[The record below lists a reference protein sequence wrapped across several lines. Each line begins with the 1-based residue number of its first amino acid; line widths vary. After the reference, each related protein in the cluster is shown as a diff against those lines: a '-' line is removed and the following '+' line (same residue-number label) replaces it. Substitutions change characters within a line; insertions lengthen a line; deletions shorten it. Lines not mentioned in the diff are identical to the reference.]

1 MLRASLTK
9 LLMAAISVLV
19 GCSAAPPASPP
30 AQPAT
35 AVTGPTTSN
44 SPTSLALATAPTN
57 TPAAASPAVSPAAPG
72 PTNASAPSSAGRGDL
87 GPYVLGLA
95 DAPVT
100 IEEYADF
107 Q

>member
-1 MLRASLTK
+1 MTMLRASLTT

-30 AQPAT
+30 AQPAP

-44 SPTSLALATAPTN
+44 SPTSLALATAPTI
-57 TPAAASPAVSPAAPG
+57 TPGAVSPAAPG
-72 PTNASAPSSAGRGDL
+72 PTNAPAPSSAGRGDL
-87 GPYVLGLA
+87 GPYVLGSA

-100 IEEYADF
+100 I
-107 Q
+107 